1 MKDYSDIINLPH
13 HVSKKRPQ
21 MSIHSRAGQF
31 SAFAALT
38 GYEDMVKE
46 KGRQTTNKIELTDEE
61 KININNKLIYILK
74 HIKLNP
80 KVTIIHF
87 IKDKY
92 KEGGSYLE
100 TNEIIKK
107 INFTNKEIILSNKKI
122 IDIDDI
128 LEINSELFNNII
140 D

>member
-1 MKDYSDIINLPH
+1 
-13 HVSKKRPQ
+13 

-107 INFTNKEIILSNKKI
+107 INFTNKEIILSNKKT

-140 D
+140 E